1 MFSFLIGK
9 TPNISIK
16 VNFEDVQTIIKDKR
30 YLLIS
35 TLDTSEQNCLISGT
49 INCEKEVDTI
59 NSIKNKGVGIV
70 IYGRNTN
77 DKSLITKY
85 NQLLNLG
92 FSKVYIYQGGLFEW
106 LCLQDIYGKNSFPT
120 MGEELDILKYR
131 ALPELCKNLYI
142 EDK

>member
-1 MFSFLIGK
+1 M
-9 TPNISIK
+9 
-16 VNFEDVQTIIKDKR
+16 
-30 YLLIS
+30 
-35 TLDTSEQNCLISGT
+35 
-49 INCEKEVDTI
+49 
-59 NSIKNKGVGIV
+59 GIV

>member
-9 TPNISIK
+9 PQNVSIK
-16 VNFEDVQTIIKDKR
+16 VNFEDIQSIIKDNR

-35 TLDTSEQNCLISGT
+35 TLDAKEQTCLIPGT
-49 INCEKEVDTI
+49 IPVDKEVGVI
-59 NSIKNKGVGIV
+59 NSIKNKNRGII
-70 IYGRNTN
+70 IYGKNTN
-77 DKSLITKY
+77 DKSLIKKY

-106 LCLQDIYGKNSFPT
+106 LCLQDIYGKTSFPT

-142 EDK
+142 QDK

>member
-35 TLDTSEQNCLISGT
+35 TLDASEQNCLISGT

-59 NSIKNKGVGIV
+59 K
-70 IYGRNTN
+70 
-77 DKSLITKY
+77 
-85 NQLLNLG
+85 
-92 FSKVYIYQGGLFEW
+92 
-106 LCLQDIYGKNSFPT
+106 
-120 MGEELDILKYR
+120 
-131 ALPELCKNLYI
+131 
-142 EDK
+142 